1 LRRTKLLGLAALG
14 FIACAVAFSGKTVS
28 ALETVITSKEVPLT
42 IIVVAASPGAY
53 VPSRKFPGGV
63 QVADISSYD
72 VPMGIRQPVVIGQ
85 SSGQQGHAVVTF
97 KTKPDPTATYLHEV
111 PINTTL
117 TAPQGATTYFPCPY
131 EMYAYYTTTYNVTDW
146 GYGTSTTATT
156 GTFPVLNYPTNSD
169 IAWDV
174 TAVGATP
181 APGAHYTLYSNS
193 GAPGQTAFSGTA
205 GEKQT
210 QCLNV
215 AVTVPL
221 SQAVGTYTA
230 VIQYN
235 LYST

>member
-1 LRRTKLLGLAALG
+1 LRITKLLGLLAFG
-14 FIACAVAFSGKTVS
+14 FIALALAFSGKSVS

-42 IIVVAASPGAY
+42 IIVVAASPSAY
-53 VPSRKFPGGV
+53 DPLKFPGGV

-72 VPMGIRQPVVIGQ
+72 VPMGIRQPVQIAQ
-85 SSGQQGHAVVTF
+85 STGQQGHAVVTF
-97 KTKPDPTATYLHEV
+97 KTKPDPTATYLHEI

-117 TAPQGATTYFPCPY
+117 TAPQGATSYFPCPY
-131 EMYAYYTTTYNVTDW
+131 EIYAYYKTTYNVTDW
-146 GYGTSTTATT
+146 GYGTSTTAST

-169 IAWDV
+169 LSWVV

-181 APGAHYTLYSNS
+181 APGAHYTLFSNS

-205 GEKQT
+205 GEVQT
-210 QCLNV
+210 QCLNIG
-215 AVTVPL
+215 VTVPA
-221 SQAVGTYTA
+221 SQPVGTYTA